1 VSEEPLMPVR
11 NAVIVG
17 DDSDHVSA
25 VVLLDDVKEYVD
37 YARAAIDAA
46 IRAQRKEASRGK

>member
-1 VSEEPLMPVR
+1 MSEEPLMPVR